1 MFVHGDRLEGRVDGD
16 EDSDDIAPVGR
27 RNRPTASL
35 SAVREIEEGGGG
47 HLVCQTEVRGD
58 AGRSCKSV
66 NNEYLP
72 SFHINSTRRRLFR
85 YLCCFD

>member
-27 RNRPTASL
+27 RNRLTASL

-47 HLVCQTEVRGD
+47 HLVCQTEV
-58 AGRSCKSV
+58 
-66 NNEYLP
+66 L
-72 SFHINSTRRRLFR
+72 RRLLSRALAAAAGNFSR
-85 YLCCFD
+85 V